1 MEQEKRTRK
10 PWNKLLIADI
20 VAALLA
26 AVSFAVSETN
36 VVRGT
41 DLPYQIVMIMF
52 LAAGLFLT
60 VCILLTPVFL
70 WKRKC
75 FSKALLIVITIVN
88 ALSLGGIIWY
98 VRIVLIFLYD

>member
-1 MEQEKRTRK
+1 MEKENKIRK

-20 VAALLA
+20 IAALLA

-41 DLPYQIVMIMF
+41 DLSFILKIICF
-52 LAAGLFLT
+52 AAALFLT

-75 FSKALLIVITIVN
+75 FSKALLIVTTIVN

-98 VRIVLIFLYD
+98 GRLVLIFLYD